1 MKVLV
6 LFEYANHYQTIDNL
20 CNHLNKRGVEAS
32 SFNIVYW
39 RFQKGK
45 LRQRAIWIGLLS
57 VLARVPGL
65 RGLINKQFRYKA
77 LLKLSEAYD
86 IIDIHFFSP
95 AYDRLIE
102 ELGRR
107 GKQVKITIWGSDFY
121 MADSVRREQQR
132 SIFQTVKTI
141 QVETGEIAKDF
152 LEHYPEL
159 ESKVRI
165 AHFGIVQLE
174 LIDQLQQQGG
184 QEACKKELEIPEDRL
199 VLTCGTNRSKG
210 HRHLLMLESIE
221 RLAPDLREKLFLIL
235 PMTYGGDKAY
245 IPEVRQKAEAL
256 GIPFRIL
263 SSFLTLEDL
272 CRYRIVSDLTLTI
285 QVSDALASAIQEHIY
300 TGEILIAGDWL
311 PYQVLKD
318 EHVFFVTTSLESLDG
333 VLTDVL
339 KNYDSFREKCL
350 GNRER
355 ISAFSAWDHVIEDWL
370 SIYRETEV

>member
-1 MKVLV
+1 MKILV
-6 LFEYANHYQTIDNL
+6 LFEYANHYQTIDDL
-20 CNHLNKRGVEAS
+20 CRNLNKKGIKTL

-39 RFQKGK
+39 RFQKASAE
-45 LRQRAIWIGLLS
+45 QRPLWIRLLAA
-57 VLARVPGL
+57 LAQVPGL
-65 RGLINKQFRYKA
+65 RGFINSRFRYRA
-77 LLKLSEAYD
+77 LLKLAEDYD
-86 IIDIHFFSP
+86 LVDIHFFSSK
-95 AYDRLIE
+95 YDPLIR
-102 ELGRR
+102 ELEHR

-121 MADSVRREQQR
+121 MADSIRREEQR
-132 SIFQTVKTI
+132 ILYQKVRSI

-152 LEHYPEL
+152 LKVYPEL
-159 ESKVRI
+159 SDKVGI
-165 AHFGIVQLE
+165 AHFGIVQLD
-174 LIDQLQQQGG
+174 LIDRLMEEGG
-184 QEACKKELEIPEDRL
+184 RVACKKELEIPADRL

-221 RLAPDLREKLFLIL
+221 RLAPALREKLYLII
-235 PMTYGGDKAY
+235 PMTYGGDRSY

-263 SSFLTLEDL
+263 SSFLSLEDL

-318 EHVFFVTTSLESLDG
+318 QQVYFVSTALEALDE
-333 VLTDVL
+333 VLTEVL
-339 KNYDSFREKCL
+339 ANYDSHAEKCL

-370 SIYRETEV
+370 KIYMN